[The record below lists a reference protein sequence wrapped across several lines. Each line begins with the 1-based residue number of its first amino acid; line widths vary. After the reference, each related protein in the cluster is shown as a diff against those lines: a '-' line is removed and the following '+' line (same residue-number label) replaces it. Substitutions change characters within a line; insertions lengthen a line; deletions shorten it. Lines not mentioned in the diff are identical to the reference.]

1 MILLCSESFENAYLI
16 ILVRQVRLLKPFEHA
31 IGDRQPNVAVDGGD
45 SIHLFIRPLSPN
57 YNRRTIELQSKN
69 YNRIPIQM
77 ACLVVPPGRA
87 RRVEEELVEQLRGEL
102 LRRLR
107 REDAGLEQRRP
118 VGLGRREDLDHA
130 REVRRDLT

>member
-1 MILLCSESFENAYLI
+1 MRLTTDNRTLRLMDVIQSIYSFAS
-16 ILVRQVRLLKPFEHA
+16 LVR
-31 IGDRQPNVAVDGGD
+31 I
-45 SIHLFIRPLSPN
+45 
-57 YNRRTIELQSKN
+57 TIEEQSKN

-87 RRVEEELVEQLRGEL
+87 RRVEEELVEQLRREL